1 MQWCLSII
9 SASKKQRLVN
19 GCKIKSSLV
28 YIGSFQPEN
37 WILEGKDEKPNP
49 EERGG
54 GGMRRQEEEEEGE
67 KNMEELKI
75 RKDRRINERFWSI
88 KSHFMD
94 SLIHLDAC

>member
-1 MQWCLSII
+1 
-9 SASKKQRLVN
+9 
-19 GCKIKSSLV
+19 
-28 YIGSFQPEN
+28 
-37 WILEGKDEKPNP
+37 
-49 EERGG
+49 
-54 GGMRRQEEEEEGE
+54 MRRQEEEEEGE